1 MELAANFAFQPLN
14 NDEGAPPASTDS
26 TVGLGP
32 LASLAGNWTGRG
44 FNAIWRPHRGASD
57 HFLELNVTND
67 QIDIAPING
76 LIPNRGFAQGQIFLS
91 GLTYLQQISDANV
104 TVGGAP
110 AGLHIEPGVWIHV
123 PPLTDPQEP
132 STVTRMASI
141 PHGTTILIQ
150 GTAAT
155 TPGGPTIPPVS
166 LTPFTIGHPNQ
177 TDDFDEQHLNKTT
190 PFRTSGPGLT
200 GITQAMLDN
209 PNSVLTAHPANVTT
223 TTRLHVS
230 TTPGGGIVGGGAAN
244 MAFLVGT
251 NNNPN
256 ADAAHVAA
264 TFWLQQ
270 LAGDTEFKRLQY
282 SQTVLLNFAGLSW
295 PHITVATLT
304 KS

>member
-1 MELAANFAFQPLN
+1 MATNFAFQPLN
-14 NDEGAPPASTDS
+14 NDEGAPPSTGA

-32 LASLAGNWTGRG
+32 LAGLAGTWTGRG
-44 FNAIWRPHRGASD
+44 FNAIWRPHTGASD

-67 QIDIAPING
+67 QIAIEAING

-104 TVGGAP
+104 EVDGAP

-123 PPLTDPQEP
+123 PPLTNPQEP
-132 STVTRMASI
+132 ATVVRLASI

-150 GTAAT
+150 GTAT
-155 TPGGPTIPPVS
+155 TTAGGPTIPPVS
-166 LTPFTIGHPNQ
+166 LTPFNIGHPNQ
-177 TDDFDEQHLNKTT
+177 TDPFREQNLNNTT
-190 PFRTSGPGLT
+190 GVFRTSGAGLT

-209 PNSVLTAHPANVTT
+209 PNSVLTAHPANVTA

-230 TTPGGGIVGGGAAN
+230 TTPGGGIVGGGAAS

-256 ADAAHVAA
+256 ADVAHVAA
-264 TFWLQQ
+264 TFWLQK

-282 SQTVLLNFAGLSW
+282 SQIVLLNFNGISW

-304 KS
+304 KP

>member
-1 MELAANFAFQPLN
+1 MATSFVFQPLN
-14 NDEGAPPASTDS
+14 NDEGAPPAATDA

-32 LASLAGNWTGRG
+32 LAGLAGNWTGRG
-44 FNAIWRPHRGASD
+44 FNAIWRPHRNPPD

-67 QIDIAPING
+67 QIDLAAIDG
-76 LIPNRGFAQGQIFLS
+76 LIPNRGLVQSQIFMS

-104 TVGGAP
+104 QVNGVP

-132 STVTRMASI
+132 TTVVRMASI

-150 GTAAT
+150 GTVT
-155 TPGGPTIPPVS
+155 TTAGGPSIPAVS
-166 LTPFTIGHPNQ
+166 LKPFTIGDPKHPI
-177 TDDFDEQHLNKTT
+177 DFLEQKLSNTKGV
-190 PFRTSGPGLT
+190 FRTSGVGLT

-230 TTPGGGIVGGGAAN
+230 TTPGDNIVGGGASN

-251 NNNPN
+251 KDGPN
-256 ADAAHVAA
+256 ADVAHVAA

-270 LAGDTEFKRLQY
+270 VAGDTEFKRLQY
-282 SQTVLLNFAGLSW
+282 SQIVLLNFNGISW